1 MTYIQKFFGHLKTI
15 THHRRLVLRGCFR
28 VGLYRQGLAH
38 DLSKFSP
45 VEFWTGV
52 RYFQGTRSPN
62 TAEREEKGYSEAW
75 MHHKGRNRHHF
86 EYWTDLSPLTHQ
98 YEPIEMPAR
107 YLVEMVMDRIAACKT
122 YQGSAYTDASP
133 LEYLLRARESRFVHP
148 NTMAQLTFLLTMLRD
163 RGEQDTFSFIRRH
176 VLRGESFVQDAA
188 QD

>member
-1 MTYIQKFFGHLKTI
+1 
-15 THHRRLVLRGCFR
+15 
-28 VGLYRQGLAH
+28 
-38 DLSKFSP
+38 
-45 VEFWTGV
+45 
-52 RYFQGTRSPN
+52 
-62 TAEREEKGYSEAW
+62 
-75 MHHKGRNRHHF
+75 MHHKGRNQHHF